1 MIHIGIDP
9 GKSAGAIAGI
19 DSVGEV
25 IFKQE
30 FPKIGKE
37 VDLQALNSIL
47 QKYYDDYDGN
57 MMVMI
62 EDPGMIFGVSKSSQA
77 SLAKNQ
83 GHLEGLVVGNM
94 FRYELVKPKVWQK
107 VMWTGVTIQK
117 KSNGKTNDTKKTS
130 LLAVKRLFPRTD
142 LTKAGR
148 SVTPHDGIID
158 AILLAEYS
166 RRTLDNK

>member
-94 FRYELVKPKVWQK
+94 FRYELVKPKV
-107 VMWTGVTIQK
+107 
-117 KSNGKTNDTKKTS
+117 
-130 LLAVKRLFPRTD
+130 LRP
-142 LTKAGR
+142 
-148 SVTPHDGIID
+148 
-158 AILLAEYS
+158 
-166 RRTLDNK
+166 